1 MGIHIR
7 GAQAADYATLY
18 AIDQS
23 CFAPGIAW
31 SKAELVYF
39 LRHPRNFG
47 LVAEGDGAAGENPS
61 DGRAAIVGFAIAGTR
76 RRQGQLSGHL
86 ITIDVREEHRRRGVG
101 DALLAAIEERLRGQ
115 EIATVGLE
123 VAVDNAGAQGFYA
136 RHGFVRTGRIP
147 GYYLGRIDA
156 LAMEKTL

>member
-1 MGIHIR
+1 MAIR
-7 GAQAADYATLY
+7 IRAAQAADCATLY

-31 SKAELVYF
+31 SKAELIYF

-47 LVAEGDGAAGENPS
+47 LVAEGEESTQVKP
-61 DGRAAIVGFAIAGTR
+61 AIVGFAIAGTR

-86 ITIDVREEHRRRGVG
+86 ITIDVREAHRRRGVG
-101 DALLAAIEERLRGQ
+101 DALLAAIEERLRA
-115 EIATVGLE
+115 ENIATVGLE

>member
-1 MGIHIR
+1 MGIRIR

-47 LVAEGDGAAGENPS
+47 LVAEGDGGAGENP
-61 DGRAAIVGFAIAGTR
+61 ALVGFAIAGTR
-76 RRQGQLSGHL
+76 RRQGQLGGHL
-86 ITIDVREEHRRRGVG
+86 ITIDVLEGHRRRGVG
-101 DALLAAIEERLRGQ
+101 DALLAAIEERLRA
-115 EIATVGLE
+115 ENIATVGLE